1 MAEDGDDAH
10 VRGLVF
16 GHLGEGAQLL
26 HDLTVLQVVPK
37 GALQNKGTVTL
48 SGSKLGEFCLS
59 YALIW
64 PVWV

>member
-10 VRGLVF
+10 VGGLVLR
-16 GHLGEGAQLL
+16 HLGEGAQLL
-26 HDLTVLQVVPK
+26 HDLAVLQVVPK
-37 GALQNKGTVTL
+37 GALQNKGPVTL

-59 YALIW
+59 YASIW